1 MKICVVGTGYVGLV
15 SGACLADVGNN
26 VICVDRDADK
36 VAALHEGI
44 IPIYEPGLESVVRR
58 NCRDKRLTFTTDLA
72 KGLAGAE
79 ICFITVDTPPDGD
92 GKADLTNVLAV
103 AESIG
108 SALDH
113 PMVVVTKSTVPVGT
127 TMKVKEK
134 ISTALQKRGLNA
146 DELLRVAS
154 NPEFL
159 KEGDAVNDFMK
170 PDRVVVGVEDEVVGQ
185 KLKLLYSPFMRR
197 GDRFMQMRIESSE
210 LTKYAAN
217 AMLATRIS
225 FMNEMARL
233 CEKVGADIGDVRHG
247 LGSDPRIGPDF
258 LYAGLG
264 YGGSC
269 FPKDTKAVIELG
281 REVGER
287 LSVIE
292 AADFT
297 NNLQREWFW
306 KKISCAFASGGG
318 LSGKRIAMWGAAFK
332 ANTDDVR
339 FAPSIYLIE
348 QLIEAGAK
356 VRVFDPV
363 ARAKCREALGDNKHK
378 VEWADDVY
386 DCLENADA
394 LIVCTEWRE
403 FRSPDFKRMKARM
416 EVPMIFD
423 GRNLWSPGMLK
434 DAGFE
439 YSAVGRCG

>member
-1 MKICVVGTGYVGLV
+1 MNICVVGTGYVGLV
-15 SGACLADVGNN
+15 SGACLADVGNS

-36 VAALHEGI
+36 VSSLNDGT
-44 IPIYEPGLESVVRR
+44 IPIYEPGLEGIVRR
-58 NCRDKRLTFTTDLA
+58 NCRDKRLTFTTDFK
-72 KGLAGAE
+72 KGLADAE
-79 ICFITVDTPPDGD
+79 ICFVTVDTPPDGD

-108 SALDH
+108 EILDH
-113 PMVVVTKSTVPVGT
+113 PMIVVTKSTVPVGT
-127 TMKVKEK
+127 TMKVKGK
-134 ISTALQKRGLNA
+134 ISSALQKRGLNA
-146 DELLRVAS
+146 DKLLSVAS

-170 PDRVVVGVEDEVVGQ
+170 PDRVVVGVEDEAVGQ
-185 KLKLLYSPFMRR
+185 TLRRLYEPFMRR
-197 GDRFMQMRIESSE
+197 GDRFIQMRIESSE

-269 FPKDTKAVIELG
+269 FPKDTKAIIELG
-281 REVGER
+281 REVDER

-292 AADFT
+292 AADST
-297 NNLQREWFW
+297 NGLQREWFW
-306 KKISCAFASGGG
+306 KKVSDRFASCGG
-318 LSGKRIAMWGAAFK
+318 LKGKRVAMWGAAFK

-339 FAPSIYLIE
+339 FAPSLYLIE
-348 QLIEAGAK
+348 KLIEAGTN
-356 VRVFDPV
+356 VRIFDPV
-363 ARAKCREALGDNKHK
+363 AKDKCQEALGTIAHS

-386 DCLENADA
+386 DSLEAADA

-403 FRSPDFKRMKARM
+403 FRSPDFDRMKSQM
-416 EVPMIFD
+416 KSPLIFD
-423 GRNLWSPGMLK
+423 GRNLWNPVMLK
-434 DAGFE
+434 KIGFE
-439 YSAVGRCG
+439 YIAVGMCG